1 METGSETGRE
11 PGRVSRPRQRVTRT
25 FNPLVSGA
33 AALVLATAV
42 LSAPHPA
49 SAATTAPVA
58 CDPSGETAAD
68 AEVAAQLNATL
79 SGTMRGSMDAYRVSC
94 ARMVIKA
101 TAQLGRPERAAVIAL
116 ATAIVETGV
125 QNLGEDPGDD
135 ALGLYRMRAAWGE
148 TTRRLDPVW
157 ATQALHSSVLGLYP
171 DRAWLTA
178 PIGEVCQAVQGAAS
192 PDAYQ
197 GQAADAQTIV
207 NTVWPLVSGPTGTAS
222 VFGVLPSG
230 RLTYTA
236 IDAATGT
243 RTSDPVHSARTLGFT
258 PKAMATLNANTLLV
272 TEAGTAGNLYR
283 VDVHD
288 VTDSFQFGRPRLLGS
303 GFTHDLLTYDGTF
316 LYGIT
321 GGVLRRY
328 TIAAAKPSLT
338 DITGNTLIG
347 TGFALKTLAATGLS
361 GYLVGTTTAG
371 ALLSY
376 KILGADSWTRYQ
388 LRASTWQGF
397 DQLLS
402 PGAGVY
408 YGHKP
413 DGSLYRYFDTH
424 PYDGQGAD
432 VSGQGAVDTSGW
444 NQVLLS
450 AQPATVTRVPV
461 TG

>member
-1 METGSETGRE
+1 
-11 PGRVSRPRQRVTRT
+11 
-25 FNPLVSGA
+25 
-33 AALVLATAV
+33 
-42 LSAPHPA
+42 
-49 SAATTAPVA
+49 
-58 CDPSGETAAD
+58 
-68 AEVAAQLNATL
+68 
-79 SGTMRGSMDAYRVSC
+79 MRGSMDAYRVSC

-125 QNLGEDPGDD
+125 QNLGEDPGDG
-135 ALGLYRMRAAWGE
+135 ALGLYRMQAAWGE
-148 TTRRLDPVW
+148 TTQRLDPVW
-157 ATQALHSSVLGLYP
+157 ATQAFHSSVLRLYP
-171 DRAWLTA
+171 DRAWLSA

-197 GQAADAQTIV
+197 AQAADAQTIV
-207 NTVWPLVSGPTGTAS
+207 NTVWPLVSGPTGTAA

-230 RLTYTA
+230 RLTYTE

-243 RTSDPVHSARTLGFT
+243 RTSGPVLSGRTLGFT

-272 TEAGTAGNLYR
+272 TEAGPAGNLYR

-288 VTDSFQFGRPRLLGS
+288 VTDDFLFGRPRLLGS
-303 GFTHDLLTYDGTF
+303 GFTHDLLAYDGSG

-328 TIAAAKPSLT
+328 IIEVAKPTLA
-338 DITGNTLIG
+338 DIKYNTLIG
-347 TGFALKTLAATGLS
+347 TGFHLKTLAATGLA
-361 GYLVGTTTAG
+361 YIVGTTATG
-371 ALLSY
+371 ELLSY
-376 KILGADSWTRYQ
+376 KIMGADLWHRYQ

-397 DQLLS
+397 DQLVT

-413 DGSLYRYFDTH
+413 DGSLHRYFDIH

-432 VSGQGAVDTSGW
+432 VSGQGAVDASGW

-450 AQPATVTRVPV
+450 AQPATVTRVPL